1 MTDELQI
8 ALEILSE
15 ADSRIRKDRTGID
28 ARLQALFDLLI
39 QVSIDISD
47 DVGIGGISASFPAF
61 LSCASE

>member
-39 QVSIDISD
+39 QVR
-47 DVGIGGISASFPAF
+47 
-61 LSCASE
+61 